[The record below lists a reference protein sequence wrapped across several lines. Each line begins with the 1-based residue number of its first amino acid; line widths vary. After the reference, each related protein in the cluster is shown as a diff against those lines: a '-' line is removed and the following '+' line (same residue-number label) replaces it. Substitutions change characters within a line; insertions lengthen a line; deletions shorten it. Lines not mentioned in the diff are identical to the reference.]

1 MSRIDKAI
9 ELAARISSS
18 EQKLPEAET
27 VKTVVA
33 SVVSDHVAP
42 LSVSNPLL
50 VTINE
55 PYGIV
60 TEEYNKLRA
69 LILRLTNSEPRQN
82 TLLVTSAV
90 PNEGKTLTA
99 VNLALSMARSTDHT
113 VLLID
118 ADFRRPSIHKL
129 FDIEEGPGFVHC
141 LRDNLPFEQAL
152 VKTGLG
158 KLDILPAGEQLD
170 DPLELISSKNMQRLV
185 KEIKER
191 YPDRYVIFDSPP
203 VLPFADARVMAALM
217 DGTIFVTRENH
228 SRLNQVKEGLATLLD
243 SHVLG
248 VLCNDTSRAIGSNY
262 GSNYGSYY

>member
-9 ELAARISSS
+9 AMAARINDP
-18 EQKLPEAET
+18 EQKTTAAET
-27 VKTVVA
+27 PEI
-33 SVVSDHVAP
+33 VSPSAVTP

-50 VTINE
+50 AIIND

-69 LILRLTNSEPRQN
+69 LILSLTNSKPRQN

-99 VNLALSMARSTDHT
+99 INLALSMARSTDHT
-113 VLLID
+113 VLLVD
-118 ADFRRPSIHKL
+118 ADFRRPSIHEL
-129 FDIEEGPGFVHC
+129 FDIAVGPGFVHC
-141 LRDNLPFEQAL
+141 LRDNLPLEQAL

-158 KLDILPAGEQLD
+158 KLDILPAGQPVD
-170 DPLELISSKNMQRLV
+170 DPLELLSSMHMQRFV
-185 KEIKER
+185 QEIKER

-203 VLPFADARVMAALM
+203 VLPFADARVMGPMM
-217 DGTIFVTRENH
+217 DGTIFVTRENY
-228 SRLNQVKEGLATLLD
+228 SQLKQVKEGLDYLLD

-248 VLCNDTSRAIGSNY
+248 VLCNDTSLAIGRNY
-262 GSNYGSYY
+262 GGYY

>member
-27 VKTVVA
+27 KKTVMAPVA
-33 SVVSDHVAP
+33 SDDVSP
-42 LSVSNPLL
+42 LSVSNPFL

-60 TEEYNKLRA
+60 TEEYNKLRT
-69 LILRLTNSEPRQN
+69 LILSLTDSEPRQN
-82 TLLVTSAV
+82 ALLVTSAV

-113 VLLID
+113 VLLVD
-118 ADFRRPSIHKL
+118 ADFRRPSVHNL
-129 FDIEEGPGFVHC
+129 FDIKESPGFIHC
-141 LRDNLPFEQAL
+141 LRDKLPVEKAL

-158 KLDILPAGEQLD
+158 KLVILPAGGQVD
-170 DPLELISSKNMQRLV
+170 DPLELISSENMQRFV
-185 KEIKER
+185 KELKER

-203 VLPFADARVMAALM
+203 VLPFADARVMAALL

-228 SRLNQVKEGLATLLD
+228 SRLNQIKEGLATLLD

-248 VLCNDTSRAIGSNY
+248 VLCTDTSLAIGRNY
-262 GSNYGSYY
+262 GGYYGSYY